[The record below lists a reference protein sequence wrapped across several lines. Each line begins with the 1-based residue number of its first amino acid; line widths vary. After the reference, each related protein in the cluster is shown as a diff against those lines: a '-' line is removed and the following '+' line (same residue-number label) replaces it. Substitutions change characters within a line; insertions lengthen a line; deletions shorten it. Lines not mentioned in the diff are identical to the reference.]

1 MPHAQVDGT
10 PAQQV
15 VGGVAVAA
23 HRPRPGRRVLK
34 RRRPPADRRRA
45 RPARTPGGPFLTM
58 GVSVYV
64 LYTYAQVIIGQEYL
78 RLPGN
83 VERFFPLLLA
93 VFISAE
99 AALVMA

>member
-1 MPHAQVDGT
+1 
-10 PAQQV
+10 
-15 VGGVAVAA
+15 
-23 HRPRPGRRVLK
+23 
-34 RRRPPADRRRA
+34 
-45 RPARTPGGPFLTM
+45 
-58 GVSVYV
+58 VYV